1 MKRLCFLFLSPC
13 LCASGFAQ
21 RTVLTYPYE
30 LEKSFLQRPDYDA
43 YFLDNQALNNFAFI
57 LKDNKKVDYVLVND
71 KFKVGSEFLKNLEG
85 TVFDHDT
92 HLYLGGTTDKDVY
105 HYVYKVTDKKFL
117 SSTSITYM
125 EETVDFDSKSIAEN
139 KIFDIPG
146 EEHMLVSFCDHNHYF
161 TITANK
167 KTSDLHFYQVLANGE
182 AAAKTIHFDIPAG
195 MSKDK
200 NELTEYLG
208 NLKVVREG
216 EEPGL
221 DVATHSAKLFCYA
234 DHLVFTVNDGDK
246 PTHLF
251 SVDLNTF
258 TGTSSFVDHSG
269 LVEKEN
275 RGKSYVSSFLKDD
288 KVFALILNKKDIKI
302 AVYNAADG
310 SLLNKVVIDGDNG
323 LDLLAEPPVT
333 ETRMGKAR
341 KDEDVGDLKKVIRA
355 FTRGTE
361 GLTVGTNK
369 NGQFVLQV
377 GTYDLVP
384 VNTGGGMAGHWQGG
398 FDYSSG
404 VHTASGQP
412 MPTWNM
418 YQTYVPGNSGFMVT
432 SARYYKTTYFKVLLD
447 PKTLKPVHGRV
458 PALVG
463 DQVKDYIDDSDNKRI
478 KAAKQFAVADRQYY
492 GFYDRDRLAYV
503 IEEIS
508 IRK

>member
-1 MKRLCFLFLSPC
+1 MKHFRFLFLVLC
-13 LCASGFAQ
+13 LCESGFAQ
-21 RTVLTYPYE
+21 RTVLTYPFE
-30 LEKSFLQRPDYDA
+30 MEKSFLQKANYDA
-43 YFLDNQALNNFAFI
+43 YFLDNQTTNNFAFI

-71 KFKVGSEFLKNLEG
+71 KFKVGSEFVKNLEE

-92 HLYLGGTTDKDVY
+92 HLYLGGTTDKNVY
-105 HYVYKVTDKKFL
+105 HYVYKVTDKKFM
-117 SSTSITYM
+117 STSTTYM
-125 EETVDFDSKSIAEN
+125 EETVDFDSKTIAAK

-146 EEHMLVSFCDHNHYF
+146 EEHLLVSFCDHNHYF

-182 AAAKTIHFDIPAG
+182 AADKTIHFDVPAG

-200 NELTEYLG
+200 NELTKYLAD
-208 NLKVVREG
+208 LKVIREG

-221 DVATHSAKLFCYA
+221 DVATSSTKLFCYA
-234 DHLVFTVNDGDK
+234 DKLVFTINDGDK

-251 SVDLNTF
+251 SVDLTSF
-258 TGTSSFVDHSG
+258 TGTSTFIDHSS

-288 KVFALILNKKDIKI
+288 RAFALILNKKDIKI
-302 AVYNAADG
+302 AVYKESDG
-310 SLLNKVVIDGDNG
+310 SLINKVVIDGDDG
-323 LDLLAEPPVT
+323 IDMLAEPPVT

-341 KDEDVGDLKKVIRA
+341 KDQDVDNLKKVIRA
-355 FTRGTE
+355 FTNGTE

-377 GTYDLVP
+377 GTYDLIP
-384 VNTGGGMAGHWQGG
+384 MNGGGVPMGHYQGG
-398 FDYSSG
+398 FESNPGYQ
-404 VHTASGQP
+404 GQQNVEKY
-412 MPTWNM
+412 TWNPAH
-418 YQTYVPGNSGFMVT
+418 TYVPGSSGYMAT
-432 SARYYKTTYFKVLLD
+432 SARYYKTTYFKLLLD
-447 PKTLKPVHGRV
+447 PKTLKPVHGRA

-463 DQVKDYIDDSDNKRI
+463 DQVKDYIDDSDKRA
-478 KAAKQFAVADRQYY
+478 KAAKQFAMADRQYY
-492 GFYDRDRLAYV
+492 GFYDRDGLTYV